1 MKSFT
6 RLLALFPRGVEEGMA
21 GRANGKLYWFGRQ
34 GSMDQEL
41 NMLMG
46 LNGAKLVCCLTGSI
60 ASSHSGE
67 EY

>member
-1 MKSFT
+1 M
-6 RLLALFPRGVEEGMA
+6 EEGMA
-21 GRANGKLYWFGRQ
+21 GRASGKLYWFGRQ